1 MAPERRFVVL
11 DRDGTII
18 VEKHYLADPDAV
30 ELIEGAGVALRR
42 LAGLGLGLVVVT
54 NQSAVGR
61 GLVDLER
68 LAAIHARMESL
79 LADEGVRLAGI
90 YACPHHPDEACGCR
104 KPRTAL
110 VERAARELGF
120 EPRRAFVVGDMASD
134 VDLGRA
140 VGATTVLVR
149 TGHGERAS
157 EAGAARAHHVV
168 ADLAEAAALIE
179 RLVGGPARAPDV

>member
-1 MAPERRFVVL
+1 MAAERRFVVL

-18 VEKHYLADPDAV
+18 VEKHYLSDPDAV
-30 ELIEGAGVALRR
+30 ELIRGAGAALRR
-42 LAGLGLGLVVVT
+42 LVGLGLGLVVVT

-61 GLVDLER
+61 GHFDLDR
-68 LAAIHARMESL
+68 LAEIHARLESI
-79 LADEGVRLAGI
+79 LAGEGVRLAGI
-90 YACPHHPDEACGCR
+90 YACPHHPEEACACR

-110 VERAARELGF
+110 VERAARDLGF

-149 TGHGERAS
+149 TGHGTREA
-157 EAGAARAHHVV
+157 EAGSARPDHVV

-179 RLVGGPARAPDV
+179 RLLGGPPPAS